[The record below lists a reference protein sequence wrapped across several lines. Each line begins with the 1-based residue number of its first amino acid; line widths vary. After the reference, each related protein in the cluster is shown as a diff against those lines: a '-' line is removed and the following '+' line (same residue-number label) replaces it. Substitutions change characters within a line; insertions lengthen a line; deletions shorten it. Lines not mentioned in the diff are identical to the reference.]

1 MDKIVVEMIILTEMS
16 EWSMTNSSVHLKQW
30 FDANDIVE
38 LTS

>member
-1 MDKIVVEMIILTEMS
+1 MDKIVVEMIILTEM
-16 EWSMTNSSVHLKQW
+16 SMTNSSVHLKQW